1 MFEELNRLHWLG
13 NPAID
18 WLIAAIAALLGF
30 LLVRAAVSTAR
41 SYLHKADDNLP
52 TAAARA
58 THPLRTLLDH
68 TRNRILLLLA
78 FVIAARWLDFPEPVE
93 STLGNLAFALIG
105 LQFALWINALIAL
118 WLARPSTIDG
128 RSRSNP
134 VLAGVLKW
142 VAQLIVWTTLLLAM
156 LANAGINITAFVAS
170 LGIGGIAVALAL
182 QNLLGD
188 LFSSISIG
196 LDKPFEVGEFIGFG
210 SEVGTVR
217 RVGIKSTRID
227 SLSGE
232 QIILSNTNLLGQI
245 VHNYS
250 RMRERRIAFGFRLP
264 YGTTSAQVRL
274 VVDGVREI
282 IRTSESLR
290 FDRGH
295 QTTFGQYGLE
305 FEFVYYVRSSDFAL
319 YRDEQQRVNLAIL
332 DLLATHKLDFSVPEH
347 ALRLRGDW
355 PGAASMEQALRAA
368 APAADPDTH

>member
-1 MFEELNRLHWLG
+1 MFERLQDLHWLG

-18 WLIAAIAALLGF
+18 WIIAVAAALLGF
-30 LLVRAAVSTAR
+30 LIVRTAVSAAR
-41 SYLHKADDNLP
+41 SYLHRVDEHLAG
-52 TAAARA
+52 AAARA
-58 THPLRTLLDH
+58 THPLLALLDR

-78 FVIAARWLDFPEPVE
+78 FVVAARWLEFPANVE
-93 STLGNLAFALIG
+93 SILGNLAFALVG

-118 WLARPSTIDG
+118 WLARPSSVDG

-134 VLAGVLKW
+134 VLAGILQW

-156 LANAGINITAFVAS
+156 LANAGVNITAFIAS

-210 SEVGTVR
+210 DDSGTVR
-217 RVGIKSTRID
+217 HVGIKSTRIE

-232 QIILSNTNLLGQI
+232 QIILSNTNLLGQL

-274 VVDGVREI
+274 VVDGVNEI
-282 IRTSESLR
+282 IRASPSIR

-295 QTTFGQYGLE
+295 QTGLGQYGLE
-305 FEFVYYVRSSDFAL
+305 FEFVYYVRSADFAR
-319 YRDEQQRVNLAIL
+319 YRDEQQRINLAIL
-332 DLLATHKLDFSVPEH
+332 DLLAANELDFSVPEH
-347 ALRLRGDW
+347 ALRLPGDRHGTVI
-355 PGAASMEQALRAA
+355 PAPGLQAATAAGAADLR
-368 APAADPDTH
+368 